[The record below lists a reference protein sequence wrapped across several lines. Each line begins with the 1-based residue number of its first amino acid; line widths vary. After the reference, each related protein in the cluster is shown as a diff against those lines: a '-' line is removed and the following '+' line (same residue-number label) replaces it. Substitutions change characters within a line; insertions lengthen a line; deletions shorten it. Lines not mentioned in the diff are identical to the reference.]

1 VAGVDAVL
9 AAAGLTI
16 DAVMARR
23 GRSRPS
29 VPRPI
34 ALSGKIWERL
44 GVADVLVDLLK
55 DLVFEFAV
63 ECAVVVAFGSRLE
76 AWMKDCDIPGAAG
89 FDLHHFWRAMA
100 RLGERMEEK
109 NEKTLA
115 PLASSMRSRRGC
127 STSGAIP
134 LPIFPP

>member
-1 VAGVDAVL
+1 MPRVHNIAARRRDAVDL
-9 AAAGLTI
+9 GE
-16 DAVMARR
+16 ARR
-23 GRSRPS
+23 W
-29 VPRPI
+29 PI
-34 ALSGKIWERL
+34 ALSGKICERL
-44 GVADVLVDLLK
+44 LVDLLK

-63 ECAVVVAFGSRLE
+63 ECAVVVATPGFGSRLG

-89 FDLHHFWRAMA
+89 FDLHHFCRARA
-100 RLGERMEEK
+100 WLGERMEEK